1 MSRSD
6 VVQLNHRRPIKT
18 ALIIFSHL
26 KKGCGLSQ
34 LTKKTLRAMTMGRG
48 FEVTTFSFQNDFI
61 VLLFLGKKMKK
72 KLKNF
77 SRDF

>member
-1 MSRSD
+1 
-6 VVQLNHRRPIKT
+6 
-18 ALIIFSHL
+18 
-26 KKGCGLSQ
+26 
-34 LTKKTLRAMTMGRG
+34 MTMGRG

-77 SRDF
+77 SRDFKPVNDECRQDDIF